1 MKDMAIQ
8 QVLAQMRQ
16 MRIEA
21 GNGVEAGNGAQPTA
35 DAQGVDFGAVLSD
48 SLQRVNELQ
57 QTSSEMKTA
66 FERGDPNAD
75 LAEVMI
81 ASQKARI
88 GFEAVVQVRKRVVEA
103 YQTIQRMSI

>member
-21 GNGVEAGNGAQPTA
+21 GYGTEATGQNQGA
-35 DAQGVDFGAVLSD
+35 DFGAALNE
-48 SLQRVNELQ
+48 SLQRVSELQ
-57 QTSSEMKTA
+57 QASSELKTA
-66 FERGDPNAD
+66 FENGDPGTD

-81 ASQKARI
+81 ASQKARVS
-88 GFEAVVQVRKRVVEA
+88 FEAVVQVRNRVVEA

>member
-16 MRIEA
+16 MQIDA
-21 GNGVEAGNGAQPTA
+21 GNGNEPTEG
-35 DAQGVDFGAVLSD
+35 AQGVDFGEVLD
-48 SLQRVNELQ
+48 QSLQRVSELQ
-57 QTSSEMKTA
+57 QASSELKTA
-66 FERGDPNAD
+66 FQNGDAGTD

-81 ASQKARI
+81 ASQKARVS
-88 GFEAVVQVRKRVVEA
+88 FEAVVQVRNRVVEA